1 MSIGP
6 GAGAAF
12 VAGLVFEFTP
22 GSVIESLDLGGPA
35 EIEIY
40 RFAGLLLIGLSL
52 LLVRKVRKRVVD
64 DRWGVVTIAGEVA
77 IALGILYFITTHPL
91 LLLLSFSL
99 LAAITFRTMFIVLE
113 AWSEEVRLRLQRKE
127 F

>member
-1 MSIGP
+1 M
-6 GAGAAF
+6 
-12 VAGLVFEFTP
+12 AGLVFEFTP
-22 GSVIESLDLGGPA
+22 GNVVEALGLGGPA

-40 RFAGLLLIGLSL
+40 RFAGLLLMGLAL
-52 LLVRKVRKRVVD
+52 LMVRKVRKNVVD

-77 IALGILYFITTHPL
+77 VALGILYFFTSHPL

-99 LAAITFRTMFIVLE
+99 LAAITFRTMFLVLE

-127 F
+127 L